1 MRGTRKK
8 INIRRLA
15 IKGSLSK
22 RVYVELKRAI
32 LEGNFSPGELL
43 PEDFLTAATGA
54 SRTPVRE
61 ALMLLQG
68 DGLVE
73 IVPRKGARVL
83 EMNSEEL
90 AELVEARM
98 LLETAF
104 FDRSV
109 GKIPLKMLEK
119 FKDDMA
125 EIIAE
130 MQLIE
135 TTSPLWAEKRSEYSQ
150 LDFKFHRSLVEAIDN
165 RFLLNYYNNLLDR
178 VIVYSYHTII
188 KYPSAFMKS
197 AEEHDDIL
205 NAMLNGDNEKAK
217 KLIEMHL
224 QQLNYRL
231 TRV

>member
-104 FDRSV
+104 FDRSL

-125 EIIAE
+125 EIIVE